1 MPAIKTRPSCQSL
14 VLKKHPDAFLYAD
27 SKRVEIR
34 LKKDTT
40 ETCPTCG
47 RDNWTHPVIVDLMPT
62 IGQGNNSESAWKNA
76 AERLGLVSRDLEL

>member
-1 MPAIKTRPSCQSL
+1 MPATKTRPNYTSL
-14 VLKKHPDAFLYAD
+14 VLKKHPDAFLYD
-27 SKRVEIR
+27 DGRRVEIR
-34 LKKDTT
+34 LRKDVT